1 MFSGRATD
9 LLRLNSSSALNR
21 YYLALDPVEQF
32 IYMSDPT
39 NFRIIKIDTQTRARD
54 LVHNNFQ
61 VITFLKLIISQI
73 LYIQYIYILYNQ
85 NHLVESKLKSFSE
98 MGSFLLAMFGEG

>member
-1 MFSGRATD
+1 MIDLVKTKFLTKLKMFSGRATD

-21 YYLALDPVEQF
+21 YYLALDPAEQF

-54 LVHNNFQ
+54 LVQNNFQ

-73 LYIQYIYILYNQ
+73 LYI
-85 NHLVESKLKSFSE
+85 HK
-98 MGSFLLAMFGEG
+98 